1 MKKYQWLAVVGLAVL
16 VSACENIP
24 ERDPMFAPVEPANL
38 RPPPQNT
45 GSIYQAGYDMRLF
58 EDRSARR
65 VGDILTVKLAENTN
79 AKKKADL
86 TASKDTSIKASI
98 PMLMGAAPA
107 ALLGQDLNTTASV
120 ADAFKGAG
128 DANQSNSLV
137 GDITVTVVD
146 VLPNGN
152 LKIRGEKRVTLNRGS
167 EYVRLSGM
175 VRPQDIDSANSVVST
190 KVADATIMYTGD
202 GAAADSSKA
211 GWFTRVFLSPFFP
224 F

>member
-1 MKKYQWLAVVGLAVL
+1 MKSNQWLGVLGLAVL

-38 RPPPQNT
+38 RPPAQNT

-65 VGDILTVKLAENTN
+65 IGDILTIRLAENTN
-79 AKKKADL
+79 ARKQADL
-86 TASKDTSIKASI
+86 KASKESSLSASI
-98 PMLMGAAPA
+98 PTLMGAAPG
-107 ALLGQDLNTTASV
+107 ALLGQDLSTTASA
-120 ADAFKGAG
+120 ADTFKGAG
-128 DANQSNSLV
+128 GAIQSNNLV

-175 VRPQDIDSANSVVST
+175 VRPVDIDSSNSVVST

-211 GWFTRVFLSPFFP
+211 GWLSRVFLSPFFP
-224 F
+224 L

>member
-1 MKKYQWLAVVGLAVL
+1 MLL
-16 VSACENIP
+16 SACENIP
-24 ERDPMFAPVEPANL
+24 ERDPAFAPVEPANL
-38 RPPPQNT
+38 RPPVQNT
-45 GSIYQAGYDMRLF
+45 GSIYQSGYDMRLF
-58 EDRSARR
+58 EDRSAKRI
-65 VGDILTVKLAENTN
+65 GDILTVKLVENTN
-79 AKKKADL
+79 AKKKSDL
-86 TASKDTSIKASI
+86 NASKDSKIAASV
-98 PMLMGAAPA
+98 PSFMGVSPGAV
-107 ALLGQDLNTTASV
+107 LGQDLTTSASMS
-120 ADAFKGAG
+120 DAFKGAG

-175 VRPQDIDSANSVVST
+175 VRPVDIDTTNSILST

-202 GAAADSSKA
+202 GSIADSNKV
-211 GWFTRVFLSPFFP
+211 GWISRLFLSPFFP